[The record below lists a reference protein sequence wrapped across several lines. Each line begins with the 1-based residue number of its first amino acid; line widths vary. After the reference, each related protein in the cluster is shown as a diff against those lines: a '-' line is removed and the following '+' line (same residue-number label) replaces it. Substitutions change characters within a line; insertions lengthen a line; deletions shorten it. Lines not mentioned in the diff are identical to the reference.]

1 MERPRILSGAIA
13 ALRESS
19 LTAWFVAAASGPA
32 MSYASWEFLG
42 YRGLLPGAIAAL
54 SITFAARIVTDRHLA
69 PTAPPTRRRIATAT
83 AAALPVIATAVG
95 GIVLA
100 PFATYGTA
108 YHLSCLPYIIYGCD
122 ASPPPAVVVATLVA
136 LAVPHLPSAIASL
149 PSHERRLKTKA
160 PRDRPREH
168 PESLLPP
175 GARRAHTRQRRFDH
189 PGLDPRHHPWRGLH
203 PRRRPQCRNRLP
215 AGPGPRVQCH
225 RGRESKG
232 RPPPAGEA
240 PQRAR
245 NGPPI
250 PIRPWNDLMNRPPH
264 NRELEPGE
272 PLSRRSKPA
281 PQSAKTPSPAAETP
295 QPIADQ

>member
-69 PTAPPTRRRIATAT
+69 PTAPPTRRCIATAT

-136 LAVPHLPSAIASL
+136 LAVLIFLVPLPACLLMKGASRQRLHETVRASIQNLCCLRVLGVLILASAVLTIPVWILATTLGEDSILVADLNAATDSLLALVLACSAIAVA
-149 PSHERRLKTKA
+149 RTKG
-160 PRDRPREH
+160 D
-168 PESLLPP
+168 PP
-175 GARRAHTRQRRFDH
+175 G
-189 PGLDPRHHPWRGLH
+189 
-203 PRRRPQCRNRLP
+203 
-215 AGPGPRVQCH
+215 
-225 RGRESKG
+225 
-232 RPPPAGEA
+232 
-240 PQRAR
+240 
-245 NGPPI
+245 
-250 PIRPWNDLMNRPPH
+250 
-264 NRELEPGE
+264 
-272 PLSRRSKPA
+272 RRSA
-281 PQSAKTPSPAAETP
+281 ATSP
-295 QPIADQ
+295 